1 MGALSSLPNV
11 GKVLEKN
18 LNEIGIYTQEQ
29 LVETGSKEAFLRIR
43 LEVDDGACL
52 HMLYGIQGAIENIR
66 DTQLPESTKQDLR
79 EFYNSLK
86 TAMER

>member
-11 GKVLEKN
+11 GKVLENN
-18 LNEIGIYTQEQ
+18 LNAIGVHTAEQ
-29 LVETGSKEAFLRIR
+29 LVNMGSKEAFLRIR

-66 DTQLPESTKQDLR
+66 DIGLSEHTKQDLR
-79 EFYNSLK
+79 EFYNSL
-86 TAMER
+86 

>member
-18 LNEIGIYTQEQ
+18 LNAIGVHTAEQ
-29 LVETGSKEAFLRIR
+29 LIMTGSKEAFLRIR
-43 LEVDDGACL
+43 LEIDDGDCL

-66 DTQLPESTKQDLR
+66 DTGLSENKKRDLKA
-79 EFYNSLK
+79 FYNSL
-86 TAMER
+86 